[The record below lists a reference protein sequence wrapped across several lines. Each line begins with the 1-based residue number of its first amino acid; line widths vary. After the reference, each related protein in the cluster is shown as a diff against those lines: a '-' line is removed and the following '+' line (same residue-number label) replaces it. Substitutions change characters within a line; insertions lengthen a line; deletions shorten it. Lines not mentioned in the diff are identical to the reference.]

1 MGNMPPQLPSQV
13 SSDGSEI
20 WDWAANLSSWVHRQD
35 KIARLEAD
43 IRDLSARRCG
53 NCRDWMKS
61 KQGPREKNVGGIS
74 KGPSMNATAC
84 QQFTRDPAT
93 QSLIDERVAEL
104 ETARTP
110 TSQETDHAE

>member
-1 MGNMPPQLPSQV
+1 
-13 SSDGSEI
+13 
-20 WDWAANLSSWVHRQD
+20 
-35 KIARLEAD
+35 
-43 IRDLSARRCG
+43 
-53 NCRDWMKS
+53 
-61 KQGPREKNVGGIS
+61 
-74 KGPSMNATAC
+74 MNATAC